1 MKKRS
6 ATHYELPTA
15 GLVGVAGTILPVLRC
30 EPERSKKAGNARSK
44 AVYGAFPF
52 QFISPEKREIPK
64 IR

>member
-30 EPERSKKAGNARSK
+30 EPERSKRAGNARPI
-44 AVYGAFPF
+44 AVDGAFPF
-52 QFISPEKREIPK
+52 RFTPAEKREIPK